1 MAKRKDIPKSVRM
14 SSDTQQKLSVVSKL
28 LKLDNGKTID
38 KALNLLIESE
48 GISDVHLLL
57 EKSKKNK

>member
-14 SSDTQQKLSVVSKL
+14 NSDTQQKLSVVSKL

-38 KALNLLIESE
+38 KSL
-48 GISDVHLLL
+48 
-57 EKSKKNK
+57 